1 MTLIFDTWEE
11 EQAFRAGEARERA
24 RKSSSRSSTSSPQS
38 QVEDVDLHQRRQITD
53 GELEALQ
60 HPLTYED
67 IFPEDIAKALKLL
80 MEPYPTDPYVAALIF
95 MAGMSGV

>member
-11 EQAFRAGEARERA
+11 EQAFRAGEARKRA
-24 RKSSSRSSTSSPQS
+24 RQSSFRSATSTSQS
-38 QVEDVDLHQRRQITD
+38 QLEDVDLHQRCQITD
-53 GELEALQ
+53 EELEALQ

-67 IFPEDIAKALKLL
+67 IFPEDIAKALKRL